1 MAKDTQLVVFGD
13 DQDAGH
19 LTGGYAGGGYTGG
32 GYNAARAASA
42 KSLRTFLEA
51 PLRRPW
57 HTAVP
62 LLCCLAAAAAAS
74 LIVPK
79 MYRSAT
85 LILVESEKM
94 PDSFVHSMATETSNK
109 RLQTIRQEILSRTRL
124 ERILDELKPYP
135 DTQSSTEGVEDMRG
149 AIEINVKGADAF
161 SIEYV
166 HRDPKKAQEVTGR
179 LATLFI
185 EESMK
190 SREQQ
195 VEEAYQFL
203 DSEVLGA
210 RRELE
215 VKDAALRQ
223 YKEQHMGNLPEQTQA
238 NLATLQMLQ
247 QEQTAIE
254 TSLRDVHQRHDA
266 LERSLTE
273 PRRATA
279 PTNPNVQEGTND
291 LAQLRGQLLNLRSR
305 YTDEHPDVQSLKA
318 RIARIE
324 KQLAD
329 AASTGTLETVDPS
342 MGATRSQLEKTKQ
355 EIRTLEARR
364 ADLDSRINSFRARV
378 EQAPRT
384 EQELATLTRDYQ
396 KLNENYLALFSKK
409 LDAKMAAKLEQRWK
423 GEHFTILD
431 PAHLPESP
439 YRPNRPLFMGVGL
452 LAGLLFGIGTAIAA
466 EFFDNTIKDL
476 EDLESLLPYP
486 VLATIPFVPQV
497 AAASRRPAP
506 AA

>member
-1 MAKDTQLVVFGD
+1 MAKDTQLVVFGED
-13 DQDAGH
+13 SE
-19 LTGGYAGGGYTGG
+19 GGATGGGYTGGGYGG

-57 HTAVP
+57 HTAIPIVSA
-62 LLCCLAAAAAAS
+62 LALALTAS
-74 LIVPK
+74 VVIPK

-109 RLQTIRQEILSRTRL
+109 RLLTIRQEILSRTRL
-124 ERILDELKPYP
+124 ERILEELKPYP
-135 DTQSSTEGVEDMRG
+135 ATLSSTEGVEQMRG
-149 AIEINVKGADAF
+149 AIEINVKGNDAF

-166 HRDPKKAQEVTGR
+166 HSDPKKAQEVTGR

-203 DSEVLGA
+203 DSEVVGA

-247 QEQTAIE
+247 QEQTALE

-273 PRRATA
+273 PRRVNT
-279 PTNPNVQEGTND
+279 PLNPGVQEGTND

-305 YTDEHPDVQSLKA
+305 YTEEHPDVQSLKA

-329 AASTGTLETVDPS
+329 AAATGTLDTVDPS
-342 MGATRSQLEKTKQ
+342 TGAARSQLEKTKQ
-355 EIRTLEARR
+355 EMKGLEARR
-364 ADLDSRINSFRARV
+364 VDLEARIHSFRGRV

-396 KLNENYLALFSKK
+396 KLNENYLALLSKK

-439 YRPNRPLFMGVGL
+439 YRPNRPLFMGAGLLVGL
-452 LAGLLFGIGTAIAA
+452 LIGVGVAIAG
-466 EFFDNTIKDL
+466 EFFDNSIKDL
-476 EDLESLLPYP
+476 DDLESLLPYP
-486 VLATIPFVPQV
+486 VLATIPYVAQV
-497 AAASRRPAP
+497 AAAGRRPAHSS
-506 AA
+506 